1 MFHSRGERIERPLK
15 DTAEQV
21 MLAIKATKSRNVD
34 TLLDWIDVKLS
45 VENEDP
51 PLLDIKYFATYDPD
65 VGFKISL
72 DGIHNLPKKRDLF
85 YVAVIS
91 LNPPA
96 SLYTES

>member
-15 DTAEQV
+15 ETAEEV
-21 MLAIKATKSRNVD
+21 MLAIKSTKSRNVD
-34 TLLDWIDVKLS
+34 TLLDWIDIKLS

-51 PLLDIKYFATYDPD
+51 PILDIKYFASYDSYI
-65 VGFKISL
+65 GFKVAV
-72 DGIHNLPKKRDLF
+72 DGLHNLPRKKDLF

-96 SLYTES
+96 TLYTES